1 MGGGRTS
8 VSWEKIWLFLKN
20 FLKEID
26 KYCLLCSKSAFPK
39 SSISH
44 TSSFHVWLA
53 DTAFPYEWF
62 TPFQWF
68 IFNKHQY
75 VPWGN
80 LFSRQYWN
88 YIFIY
93 LILMHYIVYLWA
105 DIFQAFYWMEW
116 TRHKNGFWV
125 SFHSKVIQ
133 KMQRLNCISYWGFFL
148 ASILYM
154 TMCDCILFN
163 IIAYIAA

>member
-1 MGGGRTS
+1 MYGGGGVS
-8 VSWEKIWLFLKN
+8 CVSWQKILIFPEN
-20 FLKEID
+20 VRKEID
-26 KYCLLCSKSAFPK
+26 KYCLLCSKSTFPK

-44 TSSFHVWLA
+44 ASSFHVWLA

-88 YIFIY
+88 DIVMYIILIHYVQFWILSIYEQIFFKPFIE
-93 LILMHYIVYLWA
+93 WNER
-105 DIFQAFYWMEW
+105 DI
-116 TRHKNGFWV
+116 
-125 SFHSKVIQ
+125 
-133 KMQRLNCISYWGFFL
+133 KMDFGSPFTVW
-148 ASILYM
+148 
-154 TMCDCILFN
+154 
-163 IIAYIAA
+163 